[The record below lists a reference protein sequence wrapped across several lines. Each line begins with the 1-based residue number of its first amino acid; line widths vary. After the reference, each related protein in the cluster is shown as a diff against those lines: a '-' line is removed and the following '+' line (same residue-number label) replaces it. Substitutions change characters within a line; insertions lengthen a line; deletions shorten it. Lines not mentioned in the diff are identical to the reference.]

1 MTATRTL
8 GAIAGTVVLTAT
20 IGVPA
25 TATVLASVSRAEI
38 NSAPVP
44 GGMCRHSKGHLVN
57 GERDFGVN
65 GGEWIEKVATGRAG
79 GRTVAVVSI
88 GCTAG
93 GVSWPETLVFY
104 RRGSD
109 GRLEIAAKQYLG
121 KFRRAEHASV
131 QSMFISDGKLHI
143 AWNTY
148 QGCCFE
154 RRKFTADMR
163 LRGTTVRVT
172 ALTKGRMTHPYP

>member
-1 MTATRTL
+1 MTTARSL
-8 GAIAGTVVLTAT
+8 GALAGTVVLTAS

-25 TATVLASVSRAEI
+25 TALKAASITRSEI
-38 NSAPVP
+38 NTAPVP
-44 GGMCRHSKGHLVN
+44 GGMCQHSKGHLVN
-57 GERDFGVN
+57 GKRDFGIN

-79 GRTVAVVSI
+79 GKTVAVLSI

-109 GRLEIAAKQYLG
+109 GGLQIAAKQYLG

-131 QSMFISDGKLHI
+131 QSMFITDGKLHI

-154 RRKFTADMR
+154 RQKFTADMR
-163 LRGTTVRVT
+163 VIGTTVRVT
-172 ALTKGRMTHPYP
+172 SLTKSRKTHPY